1 MKMLYILKTE
11 PDDTVKKMM
20 EVLSRENTVKVVSLN
35 DGKVDWSNLV
45 DEIFANEKI
54 ISWW

>member
-11 PDDTVKKMM
+11 PDDTVKKIM
-20 EVLSRENTVKVVSLN
+20 EVLSKENTVKVVSLN
-35 DGKVDWSNLV
+35 GSKVNWSGLV
-45 DEIFANEKI
+45 DEIFANDKV